1 MFVRHILVVAVVGLL
16 LCSCDTREEGML
28 EAGYPNPVLLTDDG
42 ELLRQ
47 DPALGQALAALEHQI
62 VEAMQ
67 AEHIPGLAAA
77 VVKNGRLVW
86 IKTLGVRD
94 VSEPANRIDAHT
106 VFRLASL
113 SKGFAPALTAQLVK
127 DKQLHWDDPIVRY
140 LPELQLQ
147 YPAESKQILSLRHV
161 LSQASGFPYQTF
173 SNRLNTGESYYFI
186 KPDLKGVAM
195 THAPGVYFNY
205 QNVVYSLSGDVL
217 EAVSGACYDSLLHH
231 RLLRPL
237 GMYDAS
243 SGLNAMLA
251 TPNKAM
257 PHQPAESGSY
267 RIPLHPNYYTASPA
281 AGLNASITDMAYW
294 LRALEGYAPG
304 VLDAAT
310 LEEMFCIQ
318 VPFEPYEPSAR
329 QWRPYSAA
337 GYGLGMRIV
346 HQPPHTI
353 VYHGGMVN
361 GYRNELALCPEEAL
375 GICILTN
382 SFSGSIQ
389 DISVRFFQNY
399 WAASQTKAS
408 GISMK

>member
-1 MFVRHILVVAVVGLL
+1 MFVQHILVALLGLL
-16 LCSCDTREEGML
+16 VWSC
-28 EAGYPNPVLLTDDG
+28 EASEKDIAVAAQPGSVLLADDG
-42 ELLRQ
+42 KLLRQ

-62 VEAMQ
+62 EEAMQ
-67 AEHIPGLAAA
+67 AEQIPGLAAA

-86 IKTLGVRD
+86 MKTLGVRD
-94 VSEPANRIDAHT
+94 VNKPSGRIDAHT

-113 SKGFAPALTAQLVK
+113 SKGFAPALMSQLVK
-127 DKQLHWDDPIVRY
+127 DKQLHWDDPIVQY
-140 LPELQLQ
+140 LPELHLQ
-147 YPAESKQILSLRHV
+147 YPSGSKQALSLRHV

-195 THAPGVYFNY
+195 SHAPGVYFNY

-257 PHQPAESGSY
+257 PHQPSASGSY

-294 LRALEGYAPG
+294 LRALEGYAPS

-337 GYGLGMRIV
+337 GYGLGMRVV

-361 GYRNELALCPEEAL
+361 GYRNELALCPEQDL

-389 DISVRFFQNY
+389 DMAVRFFHRY
-399 WAASQTKAS
+399 WSASQTTAS
-408 GISMK
+408 GISMKF